1 MRSQESYS
9 GTVGGERKLFS
20 QEESRT
26 WFVVQT
32 NPREEE
38 KALRGL
44 MEKGFEIFF
53 PRIKVVRYWRLKPAE
68 AVRPLFP
75 SYLFARFTHPRDYP
89 YVLWTRGVKRVVG
102 AGDEPVPVPDEVIE
116 TIRDQMDDDGLVRV
130 GRRLKPRD
138 MVRIKSGPFKG
149 LLALFERELDDN
161 GRVEILL
168 QVLGFQARV
177 QLHESL
183 LERVPG

>member
-1 MRSQESYS
+1 MEKSGNGHGQE
-9 GTVGGERKLFS
+9 G
-20 QEESRT
+20 SRL

-38 KALRGL
+38 KALSGL
-44 MEKGFEIFF
+44 GEKGFELFF
-53 PRIKVVRYWRLKPAE
+53 PRIKVVRYWKLRAGE
-68 AVRPLFP
+68 AIRPLFP
-75 SYLFARFTHPRDYP
+75 SYLFARFAYPQDYP
-89 YVLWTRGVKRVVG
+89 YVLWTRGVRRVVG
-102 AGDEPVPVPDEVIE
+102 AGDDPVPVPDEVIR
-116 TIRDQMDDDGLVRV
+116 TIKDQMDEQGLVRV

-138 MVRIKSGPFKG
+138 RVRIKSGPFKG

-183 LERVPG
+183 LEKIQG